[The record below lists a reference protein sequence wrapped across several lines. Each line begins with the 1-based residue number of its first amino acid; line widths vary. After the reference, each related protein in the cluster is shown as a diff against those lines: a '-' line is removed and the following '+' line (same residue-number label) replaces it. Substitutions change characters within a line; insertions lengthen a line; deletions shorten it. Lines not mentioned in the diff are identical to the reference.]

1 MMTGDGA
8 AGALQEILET
18 SAVIDGEV
26 YVAVS
31 VLEEIRDAFVDRI
44 VATLPPPMWVDGVAS
59 VLDLLQEI
67 IDSLTYEYAEELVP
81 DAVPENL

>member
-1 MMTGDGA
+1 
-8 AGALQEILET
+8 
-18 SAVIDGEV
+18 V
-26 YVAVS
+26 YVAIS
-31 VLEEIRDAFVDRI
+31 VIEEIRDAFVDKI
-44 VATLPPPMWVDGVAS
+44 VATAPPPMWVDGVAS

>member
-1 MMTGDGA
+1 MMSGNGA
-8 AGALQEILET
+8 EGALQEILEIST
-18 SAVIDGEV
+18 VIDGQI

-31 VLEEIRDAFVDRI
+31 VIEEIRDAFVDKI
-44 VATLPPPMWVDGVAS
+44 VADLPPQMWVEGVVS

-81 DAVPENL
+81 DTIQDL

>member
-1 MMTGDGA
+1 MMSGNGA
-8 AGALQEILET
+8 EGALQEILEIST
-18 SAVIDGEV
+18 VIDGQI

-31 VLEEIRDAFVDRI
+31 VLEAIRDTFI
-44 VATLPPPMWVDGVAS
+44 EKIMEGLPPPMWVDGVAS